1 MSSFGRKIADLI
13 NDQGKL
19 KQSKVDGIDS
29 SEVTSVISSEVS
41 AGVSYFD
48 TLDSLPTT
56 ELSSG
61 LKALVRLSST
71 EGRLYVYNGD
81 GWYNANT
88 NLNTSSPVWVTEPN
102 ATYEIEDSATPL
114 IITALVNDGDGDP
127 VSNESFVSDSA
138 QYMVDITNDSSVWTF
153 TPKTKSQIATEV
165 AAGNLTDSNGDF
177 VYTFKW
183 SDGFNFIQK
192 ATTITYNPS
201 GWQGIPWGGTR
212 GILAGAGGSGGTPKQ
227 QIEYWTMSTG
237 GTAQSFGNLTG
248 VSKDM
253 SGGMS
258 NNTRIVFGS
267 RNTDASHTFPRRT
280 MDYITPATLGNA
292 IDFGDDIDDY
302 YGGSGASS
310 NGTVGVQ
317 IGGNLPTGNPYPNNY
332 SANMQ
337 KMRKLTIA
345 TAGNATLTGD
355 MSKKLYAIAAA
366 GDATRGLFAGG
377 VNRTNWSG
385 GSAVSVNDIKYYSYA
400 TANYAYDFGDL
411 NGMGGGAWDN
421 VGGVSDETRSIFA
434 GGYVRTNYYQVQQTA
449 YAANANVIHY
459 VTTQSTSNANDFGD
473 LVYWSY
479 LTSGGCTDGTTG
491 QFAGGFGKL
500 TSQPYSTVDIIQK
513 ITIQTT
519 GNASDF
525 GDISQ
530 TNHGSNG
537 AGA

>member
-1 MSSFGRKIADLI
+1 MSSFGRNIAGLI
-13 NDQGKL
+13 NRQGRL
-19 KQSKVDGIDS
+19 KRNRIETIDS
-29 SEVTSVISSEVS
+29 SDVVSLINSEVS

-56 ELSSG
+56 GLSSG

-81 GWYNANT
+81 GWYNADT

-102 ATYEIEDSATPL
+102 ATYEIVDSATPL
-114 IITALVNDGDGDP
+114 TITALVSDGDGDP
-127 VSNESFVSDSA
+127 VSNQSFVSDSA

-192 ATTITYNPS
+192 ATTITYSPS
-201 GWQGIPWGGTR
+201 GWKGIPWGGTR
-212 GILAGAGGSGGTPKQ
+212 GILAGAGGQGGTPRSN
-227 QIEYWTMSTG
+227 IEYWTMATG
-237 GTAQSFGNLTG
+237 GTATAFGSLTG

-267 RNTDASHTFPRRT
+267 RNTDANHNFPRRT
-280 MDYITPATLGNA
+280 MDYITPATTGNA
-292 IDFGDDIDDY
+292 VDFGDDIDDY
-302 YGGSGASS
+302 YGGSAASS

-317 IGGNLPTGNPYPNNY
+317 TGGSLPTGNAYPNNY

-337 KMRKLTIA
+337 KMRKITIA

-355 MSKKLYAIAAA
+355 MGVKLYGIGAA
-366 GDATRGLFAGG
+366 GDATRGLYAGG
-377 VNRTNWSG
+377 VNRTNWPG
-385 GSAVSVNDIKYYSYA
+385 GSAISVSAIKYFSYA
-400 TANYAYDFGDL
+400 TANSAYSFGNL

-421 VGGVSDETRSIFA
+421 VGGTSDETRSIFA

-459 VTTQSTSNANDFGD
+459 VTTQTTSNAYDFGD
-473 LVYWSY
+473 LVHWCY
-479 LTSGGCTDGTTG
+479 LTSGGCTDGTTA
-491 QFAGGFGKL
+491 QFAGGFGKA
-500 TSQPYSTVDIIQK
+500 TNQPYTTVDDIQK

-519 GNASDF
+519 GNATDF
-525 GDISQ
+525 GNVSA
-530 TNHGSNG
+530 TNHGANG

>member
-1 MSSFGRKIADLI
+1 MGSRTLDIVNFLRATELENPNNEALVKSGTSFGL
-13 NDQGKL
+13 
-19 KQSKVDGIDS
+19 DS
-29 SEVTSVISSEVS
+29 ASVQTIPIKYYS
-41 AGVSYFD
+41 
-48 TLDSLPTT
+48 TLDSLPVTN
-56 ELSSG
+56 LSLG
-61 LKALVRLSST
+61 LQAFVDENKRQYISDGT
-71 EGRLYVYNGD
+71 
-81 GWYNANT
+81 GWYNLPYTIGAAPYWDSDP
-88 NLNTSSPVWVTEPN
+88 LSSYT
-102 ATYEIEDSATPL
+102 IIDSQTPL
-114 IITALVNDGDGDP
+114 IVIAKPQDSDN
-127 VSNESFVSDSA
+127 SNFINQSFGSDSA
-138 QYMVDITNDSSVWTF
+138 EYMADISIDSSVFTF
-153 TPKTKSQIATEV
+153 TPKTKIEIGNAI

-177 VYTFKW
+177 IYTFKW
-183 SDGFNFIQK
+183 SDGINFVSKQV
-192 ATTITYNPS
+192 TISYDAS
-201 GWQGIPWGGTR
+201 GGWKGIPWGGTR

-227 QIEYWTMSTG
+227 EIEYWSMSTG
-237 GTAQSFGNLTG
+237 GTAQAFGNLTG

-302 YGGSGASS
+302 YGGSAASS

-317 IGGNLPTGNPYPNNY
+317 TGGNLPTGNAYPNNY
-332 SANMQ
+332 STNMQ

-377 VNRTNWSG
+377 VNRSNYQSG
-385 GSAVSVNDIKYYSYA
+385 PAISEDDIKYYSYA
-400 TANYAYDFGDL
+400 TANSAYQFGNL
-411 NGMGGGAWDN
+411 NGMGGSAWDN

-434 GGYVRTNYYQVQQTA
+434 GGYVRTNYYQVQPTA
-449 YAANANVIHY
+449 YAASANVIHY
-459 VTTQSTSNANDFGD
+459 VTTQTTSNANDFGD
-473 LVYWSY
+473 LVYWCY

-500 TSQPYSTVDIIQK
+500 TNQPYTTVDIIQK

>member
-1 MSSFGRKIADLI
+1 
-13 NDQGKL
+13 
-19 KQSKVDGIDS
+19 
-29 SEVTSVISSEVS
+29 
-41 AGVSYFD
+41 
-48 TLDSLPTT
+48 
-56 ELSSG
+56 
-61 LKALVRLSST
+61 
-71 EGRLYVYNGD
+71 
-81 GWYNANT
+81 
-88 NLNTSSPVWVTEPN
+88 
-102 ATYEIEDSATPL
+102 
-114 IITALVNDGDGDP
+114 
-127 VSNESFVSDSA
+127 
-138 QYMVDITNDSSVWTF
+138 
-153 TPKTKSQIATEV
+153 
-165 AAGNLTDSNGDF
+165 
-177 VYTFKW
+177 
-183 SDGFNFIQK
+183 
-192 ATTITYNPS
+192 
-201 GWQGIPWGGTR
+201 
-212 GILAGAGGSGGTPKQ
+212 
-227 QIEYWTMSTG
+227 MSTG

-267 RNTDASHTFPRRT
+267 RNTDASHTFARRT

-302 YGGSGASS
+302 YGGSAAGS

-385 GSAVSVNDIKYYSYA
+385 GSAVSVNDIKYYSYS

-449 YAANANVIHY
+449 YAASANVIHY